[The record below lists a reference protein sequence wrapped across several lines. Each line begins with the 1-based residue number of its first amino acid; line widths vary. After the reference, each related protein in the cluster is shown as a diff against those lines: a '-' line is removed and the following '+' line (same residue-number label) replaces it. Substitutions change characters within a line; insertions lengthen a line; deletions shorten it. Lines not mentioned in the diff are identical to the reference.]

1 MGTNK
6 SEQSYQGGNLE
17 NNAVEPVPALEATGV
32 KMSQSAWW
40 DGLREWMAG
49 QLSESGT
56 PPFSFDYDGVNS
68 SEFLATW
75 DFSVNETLL
84 DETRTLQTVTYTDR
98 QTGLE
103 VRCELTHF
111 ADHPAVEWVLK
122 FRNAGERDTPIIANI
137 QALDTVL
144 HDESDNFKLHYTSG
158 PKEGIAAGSADFG
171 PNEREL
177 AANSTLKMSSM
188 HGRSSWG
195 ESLPFFNLEMSN
207 RGVMIGIGWTGQ
219 WLASFSRESQSVRVC
234 AGMERTHLKLFPGEE
249 IRSPRM
255 LLLFWQGHRIYGQNL
270 LRRILLAHYYP
281 QKDGKPM
288 PVPLLASSAGLYHEA
303 FDATEQNQIEYA
315 SEFSPLGFEYIW
327 MDVGWQIKSPGHSHI
342 GPADPDRFPNG
353 LRGVT
358 DALKKMNMG
367 LLVWFAPEYQGG
379 NTWMEREHPE
389 LFLTV
394 KDKEVA
400 GLPPFRMLDYGN
412 PKALTMITDY
422 ISNLIKEE
430 GIGIYRQ
437 DGPIGANL
445 TYPDGRLYPH
455 GQPLQWWRDADAPDR
470 QGIAEIR
477 YIEGMYWF
485 WDELRRRNPGL
496 VIDMCG
502 GGATRIDLEAMSRCF
517 YLWRSDHNHP
527 GFEPNDYQSQ
537 TYGISQWVPSTATA
551 SGYPDTYSFRS
562 SMNAGIAAAWNPFQP
577 EMEQRW
583 PLAFPVVQK
592 EPYELKEVPRKTVDD
607 VENVGYMVTE
617 PFPWDT
623 ARKLIEEYKRI
634 RHLFYGDFY
643 PLTPYSTSLDMWL
656 AYQFHIEDS
665 GQGMVFAFRRPECS
679 QQSSKL
685 KLWGLEM
692 EASYEVHFE
701 DQNTKVVLNGRQM
714 AGGVDFTID
723 SQPGS
728 LLVTYVKVE

>member
-1 MGTNK
+1 MGEK
-6 SEQSYQGGNLE
+6 KPLQSSDGGNLE
-17 NNAVEPVPALEATGV
+17 NYAVEPLSALDVTGV

-40 DGLREWMAG
+40 DGLREWMSG
-49 QLSESGT
+49 KVSESGA
-56 PPFSFDYDGVNS
+56 PPFSFDYNGVNS
-68 SEFLATW
+68 SEFLGNW
-75 DFSVNETLL
+75 DFTVNETTL
-84 DETRTLQTVTYTDR
+84 DETRTLQTVTYTEV

-103 VRCELTHF
+103 VRCEVTLF

-144 HDESDNFKLHYTSG
+144 HDEADNFKLHYTSG

-177 AANSTLKMSSM
+177 TANSTLKMSSM

-445 TYPDGRLYPH
+445 TYPDGRPYPH

-617 PFPWDT
+617 PFPWDA
-623 ARKLIEEYKRI
+623 ARKLIEEYKRL
-634 RHLFYGDFY
+634 RHLFYGDFILSRRIAY
-643 PLTPYSTSLDMWL
+643 RSTHGW
-656 AYQFHIEDS
+656 
-665 GQGMVFAFRRPECS
+665 RT
-679 QQSSKL
+679 SS
-685 KLWGLEM
+685 
-692 EASYEVHFE
+692 
-701 DQNTKVVLNGRQM
+701 T
-714 AGGVDFTID
+714 
-723 SQPGS
+723 
-728 LLVTYVKVE
+728 